1 MMKVTLTSRQM
12 DALIEF
18 VDAQLADPHYRVCVK
33 VMPSVLQS
41 LRDKLVQVDNDDKD
55 REAEK
60 LYRIPR

>member
-1 MMKVTLTSRQM
+1 MIKVTLTIRQM
-12 DALIEF
+12 DALIEL
-18 VDAQLADPHYRVCVK
+18 VDAQLADPHYRVK

-55 REAEK
+55 LEAEK